1 MRRGKRRYPGR
12 VRIIGGRWRGT
23 RIDVLE
29 EAAVRPTPDRVRETL
44 FNWLNAWIAGA
55 RCLDLYAGT
64 GVLGFEALSRGAGSA
79 CFVERDQRLA
89 AAIATC
95 ARSLGANA
103 EVVCGDAMGYLDTAA
118 AASFDIAFVDPPYEL
133 ALSSVLAKLSERAK
147 SGALVYAERPA
158 GEGLPEMAGLKWLKR
173 GRAGAVCYG
182 LGQID
187 GRPD

>member
-1 MRRGKRRYPGR
+1 MRRGKRRYPNR

-29 EAAVRPTPDRVRETL
+29 ETTLRPTPDRVRETL
-44 FNWLNAWIAGA
+44 FNWLSAWIAGA

-64 GVLGFEALSRGAGSA
+64 GVLGLEALSRGASSA
-79 CFVERDQRLA
+79 CFVERDERLA
-89 AAIATC
+89 AAIARR

-103 EVVCGDAMGYLDTAA
+103 EVVCADAMAYLDTAA

-133 ALSSVLAKLSERAK
+133 ALSPVLAKLSERGK

-158 GEGLPEMAGLKWLKR
+158 AEELPAVGGLQWLKHS
-173 GRAGAVCYG
+173 RAGAVRYG
-182 LGQID
+182 LARVD
-187 GRPD
+187 ERSD